1 MFIYSDGR
9 VEHFTDLTKEKKKV
23 EGFSESPAGLWL
35 TCNKDNLEKSIL
47 KKGSYEASFEKLEE
61 KSDFE
66 GGKLNIVTYSEKNVE
81 LKLTYNK
88 VVDDETQETELTME
102 LEVSDK
108 KNGVYKVKDAPRR
121 FVVSVKDK
129 SKENLYYLILYKF
142 KPEVP
147 IADFD
152 LTNIDADFLEK
163 FTKNEKLNAYMI
175 IELEYKPSYL
185 LLIILVL
192 FIIAIIVTAT
202 IIALR

>member
-1 MFIYSDGR
+1 
-9 VEHFTDLTKEKKKV
+9 
-23 EGFSESPAGLWL
+23 
-35 TCNKDNLEKSIL
+35 
-47 KKGSYEASFEKLEE
+47 
-61 KSDFE
+61 
-66 GGKLNIVTYSEKNVE
+66 
-81 LKLTYNK
+81 
-88 VVDDETQETELTME
+88 ME

-129 SKENLYYLILYKF
+129 SKENLYHLILYKF

-147 IADFD
+147 TADFD